1 MLCSQVPQAEAEEQQ
16 EEVHQPEDVA
26 RLKTE
31 IDKLKKQ
38 IEDTHLFYNTM
49 PGLDDHI
56 EELEEEYD
64 YNDDDGWVKKDGEK
78 VIHST

>member
-1 MLCSQVPQAEAEEQQ
+1 M
-16 EEVHQPEDVA
+16 
-26 RLKTE
+26 
-31 IDKLKKQ
+31 KKE
-38 IEDTHLFYNTM
+38 IEDKDLFYNTM

-78 VIHST
+78 VIHSTYLAHKILFHCLFVLCLTGSESD